1 MGQLSDTTSEEKVTR
16 MVSEG
21 VKIRAQI
28 DTESV
33 RNVMLVNGGGSVALL
48 ALLPAILGTP
58 LVFALLLT
66 LTVWLFGLTLAVTH
80 SVLRR
85 KCSLVYEQHDM
96 KPPHGKPRLRINP
109 KEPWVCWWA
118 WQCLYASI
126 VAFLIGGVV
135 MVSFWFANLDVLS
148 TTPKPTPHQT
158 SEDHML
164 HSKLLQ
170 ATQKPLRGWGRG

>member
-1 MGQLSDTTSEEKVTR
+1 

-58 LVFALLLT
+58 LVFAVLLT
-66 LTVWLFGLTLAVTH
+66 LAVWLFGLTLAVTH

-85 KCSLVYEQHDM
+85 KCSLVHDHYDM
-96 KPPHGKPRLRINP
+96 KPPAGNPRLWIKPRQ
-109 KEPWVCWWA
+109 PWVCWWA

-126 VAFLIGGVV
+126 VAFLIGGTVV
-135 MVSFWFANLDVLS
+135 VSFGFANLDALS
-148 TTPKPTPHQT
+148 TKAEPTTHQ
-158 SEDHML
+158 SSHA
-164 HSKLLQ
+164 HKKSLQ
-170 ATQKPLRGWGRG
+170 PNASAG

>member
-1 MGQLSDTTSEEKVTR
+1 MRQLADTDSEPKVTM

-66 LTVWLFGLTLAVTH
+66 LAVWLFGLTLAVTH

-85 KCSLVYEQHDM
+85 KCSLVHEQHGM
-96 KPPHGKPRLRINP
+96 NPPHGKSRLWIKPR
-109 KEPWVCWWA
+109 EPWVCWWS
-118 WQCLYASI
+118 WRCLYASI
-126 VAFLIGGVV
+126 LTFLIGGAV
-135 MVSFWFANLDVLS
+135 MVSFGFANLDALS
-148 TTPKPTPHQT
+148 ATAQSTQYRDSGVRMPHNK
-158 SEDHML
+158 S
-164 HSKLLQ
+164 LQ
-170 ATQKPLRGWGRG
+170 ATPKSGAPER

>member
-1 MGQLSDTTSEEKVTR
+1 

-33 RNVMLVNGGGSVALL
+33 RNVLLVNGGGSVALL

-66 LTVWLFGLTLAVTH
+66 LAVWLSGLTLAVTH

-85 KCSLVYEQHDM
+85 KCSLVHERHGM
-96 KPPHGKPRLRINP
+96 NPPRGKPWLWIKP

-118 WQCLYASI
+118 WWCLYASI
-126 VAFLIGGVV
+126 VAFLIGGAV
-135 MVSFWFANLDVLS
+135 MVFFGFANLEALS
-148 TTPKPTPHQT
+148 ATREPTKCELIIP
-158 SEDHML
+158 D
-164 HSKLLQ
+164 
-170 ATQKPLRGWGRG
+170 

>member
-1 MGQLSDTTSEEKVTR
+1 

-58 LVFALLLT
+58 LVFGLLLT
-66 LTVWLFGLTLAVTH
+66 LAIWLFGLTLAVTH

-85 KCSLVYEQHDM
+85 KCSLEYEQHNM
-96 KPPHGKPRLRINP
+96 SPPRGEPRLWIKPN
-109 KEPWVCWWA
+109 EPWVCWWG
-118 WQCLYASI
+118 WLCLYASI
-126 VAFLIGGVV
+126 FAFLIGGAV
-135 MVSFWFANLDVLS
+135 MVYFGFANLEVLS
-148 TTPKPTPHQT
+148 TPPVPTP
-158 SEDHML
+158 
-164 HSKLLQ
+164 
-170 ATQKPLRGWGRG
+170 